1 MIKCAIVD
9 DEELA
14 RTLLTEYV
22 QRIPQLELIGR
33 YKNPLELLKEDRI
46 AEIDLL
52 FLDIQMPTLTG
63 IEFLKG
69 LKNKPTVIFTTAYPD
84 YALEG
89 YQLDVADYLVKP
101 ISFERF
107 LYSVQKVSPQIT
119 GQGDTVKSHP
129 FISISSGHKIFRI
142 QPEHILYIE
151 GLKEYVSYYTED
163 GQRIVALESLKK
175 LSETL
180 PQHQFVRIHKSYIV
194 NIAKVKVVEGNQV
207 QIGNKRIPIG
217 ASYKEAAMKLLL

>member
-22 QRIPQLELIGR
+22 HRIPQLKLIGQ
-33 YKNPLELLKEDRI
+33 YKNPLELLKNENL
-46 AEIDLL
+46 AQLDLL
-52 FLDIQMPTLTG
+52 FLDIQMPSLTG

-119 GQGDTVKSHP
+119 APGNVVTSSA
-129 FISISSGHKIFRI
+129 FISINSGHKIFRI
-142 QPEHILYIE
+142 QPDNILYIE

-175 LSETL
+175 LTETL
-180 PQHQFVRIHKSYIV
+180 PNNQFVRIHKSYII
-194 NIAKVKVVEGNQV
+194 NMSKVKVVEGNQV
-207 QIGNKRIPIG
+207 QIGNKKIPIG
-217 ASYKEAAMKLLL
+217 TSYKDAALKLIL

>member
-22 QRIPQLELIGR
+22 QRMPQLELIGQF
-33 YKNPLELLKEDRI
+33 KNPIDLIKSEKIDQL
-46 AEIDLL
+46 DLL

-63 IEFLKG
+63 IDFLKG

-119 GQGDTVKSHP
+119 GQEYARQGNA
-129 FISISSGHKIFRI
+129 FISINSGHKIFRI
-142 QPEHILYIE
+142 QPDNILYIE
-151 GLKEYVSYYTED
+151 GLKEYVSYFTED

-180 PQHQFVRIHKSYIV
+180 PHHQFVRIHKSYIV
-194 NIAKVKVVEGNQV
+194 NISKVKVVEGNQV
-207 QIGNKRIPIG
+207 QIGTKKIPIG
-217 ASYKEAAMKLLL
+217 ASYKEAAMKMIL

>member
-14 RTLLTEYV
+14 RTLLTGYI
-22 QRIPQLELIGR
+22 QRIPQLELVGQF
-33 YKNPLELLKEDRI
+33 KNPLELLKHEKI
-46 AEIDLL
+46 AQVDLL

-107 LYSVQKVSPQIT
+107 LYSVQKVTPQIT
-119 GQGDTVKSHP
+119 IQGNTSKSSP
-129 FISISSGHKIFRI
+129 FISINSGHKIYRI
-142 QPEHILYIE
+142 KPDNILYIE

-180 PQHQFVRIHKSYIV
+180 PSDQFVRIHKSYII
-194 NIAKVKVVEGNQV
+194 NITKVKVVEGNQV
-207 QIGNKRIPIG
+207 QIGNKKIPVG
-217 ASYKEAAMKLLL
+217 ASYKEAAMKLIL

>member
-14 RTLLTEYV
+14 RTLLTGYI
-22 QRIPQLELIGR
+22 QRIPQLELVGQF
-33 YKNPLELLKEDRI
+33 KNPLELLNNEKI
-46 AEIDLL
+46 AQVDLL

-89 YQLDVADYLVKP
+89 YQLDVVDYLVKP

-107 LYSVQKVSPQIT
+107 LYSVQKVTPQIT
-119 GQGDTVKSHP
+119 AQNLPSTGSS
-129 FISISSGHKIFRI
+129 FISINSGHKIFRI
-142 QPEHILYIE
+142 KPENILYIE

-180 PQHQFVRIHKSYIV
+180 PNDQFVRIHKSYII
-194 NIAKVKVVEGNQV
+194 NISKVKVVEGNQV
-207 QIGNKRIPIG
+207 QIGNKKIPIG
-217 ASYKEAAMKLLL
+217 ASYKEAAMKLIL